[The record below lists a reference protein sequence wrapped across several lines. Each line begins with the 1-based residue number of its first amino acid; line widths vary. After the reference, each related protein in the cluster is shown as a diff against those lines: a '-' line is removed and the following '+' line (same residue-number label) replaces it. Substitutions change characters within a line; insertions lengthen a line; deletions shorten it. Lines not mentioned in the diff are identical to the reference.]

1 MICQHKQTQMRQMVS
16 ELFLEKT
23 SSYLRPSIVLRE
35 YDLYKREGYE
45 LFRVL
50 FFFEIMS
57 FFNGKFESVESKV
70 TQAVQHSHNFLHI

>member
-1 MICQHKQTQMRQMVS
+1 MRQMVS

-50 FFFEIMS
+50 FFL
-57 FFNGKFESVESKV
+57 K
-70 TQAVQHSHNFLHI
+70 

>member
-1 MICQHKQTQMRQMVS
+1 MRQMVS

-50 FFFEIMS
+50 FFWNNE

-70 TQAVQHSHNFLHI
+70 TQAVQRSHNFLHI

>member
-57 FFNGKFESVESKV
+57 FLMENLKASNQK
-70 TQAVQHSHNFLHI
+70 